1 YYLQQRSNASKQ
13 FVASFAASAA
23 NPLQA
28 SVGGVIGQTREL
40 LGFLNASENRS
51 RVRVLSAP
59 SVLATDNS
67 DAKIQVGSE
76 IPILT
81 SQGVIPGVQA
91 GANSV
96 FTNTIQNRDTG
107 IILTVR
113 PRITSTGLVS
123 LRIAQE
129 ISQPQA
135 PTAGSSI
142 QSPSFLKRSIATRAV
157 IGDAATVALGGL
169 I

>member
-1 YYLQQRSNASKQ
+1 
-13 FVASFAASAA
+13 
-23 NPLQA
+23 
-28 SVGGVIGQTREL
+28 
-40 LGFLNASENRS
+40 RS

-107 IILTVR
+107 IILSVT

-135 PTAGSSI
+135 PTAGSI
-142 QSPSFLKRSIATRAV
+142 QSPSFLKRSIMTRAV
-157 IGDAATVALGGL
+157 IGDAETIALGGL
-169 I
+169 LTDNVTPRRNPVTLL